1 MVRLDRFVVV
11 IKALGVDSIDETM
24 GDRLLSLADDSYITT
39 KRSFK
44 SLNEIIL
51 RSLIFAIEPSR
62 R

>member
-11 IKALGVDSIDETM
+11 IKALGVHSIGRTM

-39 KRSFK
+39 KRSLK

-51 RSLIFAIEPSR
+51 PSLIFAIEPSR